1 MERKNGGR
9 IIAIIALV
17 IAVIGLSLGFAA
29 YSTSLQIS
37 SVANARPNNNWNVGF
52 STDGTNIADVTTA
65 TALSGKDEENAN
77 DGSVDVTKY
86 TINQTSN
93 SNATLETKTGSQ
105 VTYTLSVLNKGTLT
119 AYGDSLTFATHP
131 VTCSNPTSSSSS
143 VIEGT
148 ADAGTSLTGG
158 NTVSITQEEC
168 EAMFGVSLT
177 IGGTEYIAGQSTTG
191 FGSTTISPSG
201 STPAILK
208 IWYKADNAA
217 NTAAA
222 KLDGDIIVTA
232 GTITAV
238 YKSNNS

>member
-1 MERKNGGR
+1 MEKNNGGR
-9 IIAIIALV
+9 ILTVIALIIAV
-17 IAVIGLSLGFAA
+17 VGLSLGFAA

-37 SVANARPNNNWNVGF
+37 SVADVAPNNNWNVGF
-52 STDGTNIADVTTA
+52 STDGTNIASVSTA
-65 TALSGKDEENAN
+65 TALVGKDEDNAN

-86 TINQTSN
+86 TINQTAN

-105 VTYTLSVLNKGTLT
+105 VTYTLSILNKGTLT

-131 VTCSNPTSSSSS
+131 VTCTNPTSSSDT
-143 VIEGT
+143 VVEGN
-148 ADAGTSLTGG
+148 ANAGTTLTGG

-168 EAMFGVSLT
+168 EAMFGVSLS
-177 IGGTEYIAGQSTTG
+177 INGTEYIAGQSTTG
-191 FGSTTISPSG
+191 FSSSTISANG
-201 STPAILK
+201 NVPAILK
-208 IWYKADNAA
+208 IWYKADTAA